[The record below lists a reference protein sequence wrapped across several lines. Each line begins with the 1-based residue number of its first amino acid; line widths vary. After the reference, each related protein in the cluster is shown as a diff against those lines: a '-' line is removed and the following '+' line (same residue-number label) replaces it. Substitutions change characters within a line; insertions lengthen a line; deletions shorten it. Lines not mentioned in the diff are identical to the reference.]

1 VTFLIALALF
11 VLLMLVLAWAA
22 GRLSGL
28 RREVQSL
35 SRRLEALEQGR
46 SAPEQPA
53 TAPDVPVAHAPV
65 AAASAHVPRPAARPA
80 DAEQWIG
87 SVGLQNAGSVL
98 LLVGFFF
105 LVLWGY
111 TTGRF
116 GPLVLVAAGVLAG
129 IGVAWRGDRL
139 RRTVLGLG
147 DALLGVGAGIVWLSL
162 YLGWTT
168 LHALPGAGAL
178 PLLFVASALTGAL
191 GLRYRVEGIAALGL
205 IGAFLPHLL
214 RFVVTLPDAPL
225 PPWSLFGYLVSI
237 NVLVFM
243 LAMRSGWS
251 RLALASVL
259 LTAVT
264 WSSAVA
270 TDRWSWPLE
279 IGLTGLF
286 LALGI
291 ASLPRL
297 VRVDG
302 RVRPVD
308 LALIATAP
316 VALLAASW
324 PMFSIARSEH
334 VAILLGT
341 LAAIYLALAL
351 AVDLQRPERDL
362 WRALTAAATLFLT
375 GGIERA
381 VGPEYT
387 GLAWAVE
394 GAALAWLGLAP
405 RSAWLRGCGSAV
417 ALAAVSRVLPA
428 LFAEGFANVHP
439 VPFIHAQAVREAV
452 VIAALLFGAWRLER
466 AASTPG
472 ERWLGHG
479 WLMGAHLLLAC
490 WLVRETDHLAWAL
503 ESGSGM
509 WRSLRDLRAPPGDL
523 RYVEMVAT
531 FAGLALMAQATW
543 LVWGGTRD
551 RSALTRVLGHGLG
564 LVATLVLAFTL
575 RSVDAWG
582 RDLLPI
588 VHRDALAVLVAVLL
602 AVLSSSWLA
611 RRRETLAEVER
622 RSAEIWA
629 LAAAFVMMFWLAREA
644 DHVARVML
652 DTPGAYAAA
661 WAGTPAEL
669 RDRVLSLGAILASV
683 AWLAQAVA
691 VFAFGWA
698 RRSAFLRW
706 MALLLLGLTLVKFVL
721 VDLAHADPFWRFL
734 TALLAGGAMLALSF
748 VYQRLGVRR
757 GAGAEARPAT
767 QPAAQDE

>member
-1 VTFLIALALF
+1 MTFLIALALF

-35 SRRLEALEQGR
+35 SRRLEALERGR
-46 SAPEQPA
+46 SAPGPPA

-65 AAASAHVPRPAARPA
+65 AVAPAHVPRPAARPA

-116 GPLVLVAAGVLAG
+116 GPLVLVAAGVLTG

-168 LHALPGAGAL
+168 LHALPSAGAL

-191 GLRYRVEGIAALGL
+191 GLRYRVEGISALGL

-225 PPWSLFGYLVSI
+225 PAWSLFGYLVSI
-237 NVLVFM
+237 NVLVSM
-243 LAMRSGWS
+243 LAMRSGWN

-405 RSAWLRGCGSAV
+405 RSSWLRGCGSAV
-417 ALAAVSRVLPA
+417 ALAAVSRVLPG

-439 VPFIHAQAVREAV
+439 VPFVHAQAVREAV

-472 ERWLGHG
+472 SAGSATAGSWERTCCSPAGSCAKRITWRGR
-479 WLMGAHLLLAC
+479 WRPAPAC
-490 WLVRETDHLAWAL
+490 GVR
-503 ESGSGM
+503 SGTSVRLQATCAM
-509 WRSLRDLRAPPGDL
+509 WRWSPRSPASRSWLRPRGSCGAARATGARSHGCSDTGWASWPRSSLPSPCAAWMRGG
-523 RYVEMVAT
+523 AT
-531 FAGLALMAQATW
+531 SSPSSI
-543 LVWGGTRD
+543 GTRSPGWS
-551 RSALTRVLGHGLG
+551 RCSWRCS
-564 LVATLVLAFTL
+564 
-575 RSVDAWG
+575 R
-582 RDLLPI
+582 
-588 VHRDALAVLVAVLL
+588 HRGSRGAVKP
-602 AVLSSSWLA
+602 W
-611 RRRETLAEVER
+611 R
-622 RSAEIWA
+622 RSN
-629 LAAAFVMMFWLAREA
+629 
-644 DHVARVML
+644 
-652 DTPGAYAAA
+652 
-661 WAGTPAEL
+661 AG
-669 RDRVLSLGAILASV
+669 
-683 AWLAQAVA
+683 QQ
-691 VFAFGWA
+691 
-698 RRSAFLRW
+698 RS
-706 MALLLLGLTLVKFVL
+706 G
-721 VDLAHADPFWRFL
+721 PWRPR
-734 TALLAGGAMLALSF
+734 S
-748 VYQRLGVRR
+748 
-757 GAGAEARPAT
+757 
-767 QPAAQDE
+767 